1 MDFDITVETR
11 LPDSYRV
18 ARTHSLFNV
27 TEEQAAS
34 HRIKVSLPLDERPWR
49 IGAIIGPSGTG
60 KTTLGRRILGPAAFH
75 EGYEWPADRPI
86 VDVIGPDI
94 GYDDVTSALAAVG
107 LGTVPSWLRPYHVL
121 SMGEKF
127 RAELARLLVEHQGDV
142 VIDEF
147 TSVVDR
153 QIAQVGA
160 NAFAKAWRRKE
171 ESDRAVVLSCHYDI
185 VDWLQP
191 DWLLDTRE
199 WRFDWRSVQRRP
211 DIPLTVH
218 ETNWSAWPHFEP
230 HHYLKLPQMVAATNY
245 VAEGPHGEPVAHVAV
260 STMAGM
266 KTARLCRLV
275 VMPEWQGA
283 GVGMKF
289 LEYVA
294 ERWLRGENRY
304 GKRMTGI
311 IHTSHPGLIAALRRS
326 PKWVL
331 VSQQMGGGDKAKS
344 AKSIAKSQIRA
355 TGKSKAATGGYGGHV
370 RAVSGFRYVGSREQS
385 LVGAPP
391 ETYVP
396 RAAGLPAPA
405 AGKAATGAPAKA
417 RLPAGATHAAGRRKA
432 GVA

>member
-1 MDFDITVETR
+1 MDFDFTVETK
-11 LPDSYRV
+11 LEDSYRI

-34 HRIKVSLPLDERPWR
+34 HHIKVSLPLEERPWR

-60 KTTLGRRILGPAAFH
+60 KTTLGRRILGEGAFH
-75 EGYEWPADRPI
+75 EGYSWPTDRPI
-86 VDVIGPDI
+86 VDVIGPDVQ
-94 GYDDVTSALAAVG
+94 YDEVTGALAAVG
-107 LGTVPSWLRPYHVL
+107 LGTVPSWLRPYNVL

-160 NAFAKAWRRKE
+160 NAFSKAWRRKE
-171 ESDRAVVLSCHYDI
+171 ASDRAVLLSCHYDI

-211 DIPLTVH
+211 DIPLTVY
-218 ETNWSAWPHFEP
+218 ETNWSAWAHFEP
-230 HHYLKLPQMVAATNY
+230 HHYLKLPHMVAATCY
-245 VAEGPHGEPVAHVAV
+245 VAEGPHGEPVAHLGVG
-260 STMAGM
+260 TLAGM
-266 KTARLCRLV
+266 KTARFCRLV

-294 ERWLRGENRY
+294 GLWLRGENRY
-304 GKRMTGI
+304 GIKMTGI
-311 IHTSHPGLIAALRRS
+311 IHTSHPGLVAALRRS

-331 VSQQMGGGDKAKS
+331 VSQQMGGGDKVKSRASLARAAAK
-344 AKSIAKSQIRA
+344 
-355 TGKSKAATGGYGGHV
+355 GKASGGSGYGGHV
-370 RAVSGFRYVGSREQS
+370 RAVCGFRYVGDPSERSGVKQS
-385 LVGAPP
+385 PLVPQIILPA
-391 ETYVP
+391 
-396 RAAGLPAPA
+396 AAGLPAPA
-405 AGKAATGAPAKA
+405 ARAAKGTPPGKT
-417 RLPAGATHAAGRRKA
+417 RRPAGTTARSIGAA
-432 GVA
+432 